1 MLDIQGKLDV
11 LISTEELTK
20 RIKEL
25 GAQISKDYAGKEIC
39 LICVLKGG
47 VMFMVDL
54 SKEIEVPCTMD
65 FMAVS
70 SYGNENVSSGIVKI
84 VKDLDEPIE
93 GKHLLIVEDIID
105 SGRTLSYLMN
115 ILKERKPASIKICT
129 LLDKPEQR
137 VVDVDVEYVGFTIPD
152 KFVLG
157 YGLDYK
163 QFMRNIPYIAVMK
176 EDE

>member
-1 MLDIQGKLDV
+1 MKHILEKVDV
-11 LISTEELTK
+11 LISQEELTA

-25 GAQISKDYAGKEIC
+25 GEQISKDYEGKELT

-54 SKEIEVPCTMD
+54 SKEIEVPLTMD

-70 SYGNENVSSGIVKI
+70 SYGNEKVSSGIVKI
-84 VKDLDEPIE
+84 VKDLDEPIG
-93 GKHLLIVEDIID
+93 GKNLLIVEDIID
-105 SGRTLSYLMN
+105 SGRTLHYLVN
-115 ILKERKPASIKICT
+115 ILKERKPESIKICT

-137 VVDVDVEYVGFTIPD
+137 VVDVEVDYVGFTIPD

-157 YGLDYK
+157 YGLDYQ
-163 QFMRNIPYIAVMK
+163 QFLRNIPYIGVMR
-176 EDE
+176 EE